1 MLLFLN
7 CATMK
12 ANKMQ
17 DVEGVTGQI
26 ISPLKPFEE
35 ALNLN
40 PVSQKYKWDAE
51 PHAKITR

>member
-7 CATMK
+7 CATMNT
-12 ANKMQ
+12 NKMQ

-26 ISPLKPFEE
+26 TSPLKSFEE

-40 PVSQKYKWDAE
+40 PVSQKYK
-51 PHAKITR
+51 